1 MADVRNF
8 KPRLSSSRLFSKGSK
23 DLDSGVVDDSVFN
36 RMTSSFE
43 EKKFLTDEVQFE
55 YSAPL
60 IYQLDL
66 LKEDID
72 DIHSHLSES
81 KFTSKVQK
89 FPVVDVTEEFFVS
102 GLTQLKGNT
111 RIDGFTDIRGAFKVN
126 GTEISDLKKSL
137 DYARA
142 LEATG
147 VTSTEFDYLDGVT
160 SNIQTQ
166 INNAGGSSFTA
177 AGISG
182 SFTSLSAS
190 IATDINNAGGSV
202 DFEKVDSTLAPDGD
216 DTRDLGFGNRQW
228 RNLYLDGTANI
239 DSLSADSF
247 AKPPAPVVTT
257 AATLKSSI
265 VNVTLLHTLVL
276 NSSNALS
283 ITGLIP
289 AHSGQELTIMNIG
302 SGAVTITRTSNLAVR
317 TIYHRKGASLTINQ
331 HEAYKFVCNPNQVW
345 YQIS

>member
-23 DLDSGVVDDSVFN
+23 DLDSGVVDDAVFN

-81 KFTSKVQK
+81 KYTSKVQK

-111 RIDGFTDIRGAFKVN
+111 RIDGHTDIRGAFKIN
-126 GTEISDLKKSL
+126 GTEVSDLKKSL

-166 INNAGGSSFTA
+166 IDNAGGSSFTA

-190 IATDINNAGGSV
+190 IATDINNAGGG
-202 DFEKVDSTLAPDGD
+202 TI
-216 DTRDLGFGNRQW
+216 DT
-228 RNLYLDGTANI
+228 
-239 DSLSADSF
+239 
-247 AKPPAPVVTT
+247 
-257 AATLKSSI
+257 TLKNGSTNA
-265 VNVTLLHTLVL
+265 VQNNAVFDGLALKL
-276 NSSNALS
+276 NLS
-283 ITGLIP
+283 GGVMTGLIKP
-289 AHSGQELTIMNIG
+289 IVTAVTEAPKNNRLDASKTNVFEFAAGKAITIDAIIPVFTGQEITIMNIG
-302 SGAVTITRTSNLAVR
+302 TGAVTLTGTNSAKARS
-317 TIYHRKGASLTINQ
+317 IYHAKGSNYTINQ
-331 HEAYKFVCNPNQVW
+331 HQAYKLVCNQNGVW
-345 YQIS
+345 YVIS

>member
-8 KPRLSSSRLFSKGSK
+8 KPRLSSSRLFSKGTK
-23 DLDSGVVDDSVFN
+23 DLDSGVVDDKVFN
-36 RMTSSFE
+36 KMTASFE
-43 EKKFLTDEVQFE
+43 SKNFLTDNVQFE

-81 KFTSKVQK
+81 KFTNKKQK
-89 FPVVDVTEEFFVS
+89 FPVVDVTDEFYVTGTTS
-102 GLTQLKGNT
+102 LEGNT
-111 RIDGFTDIRGAFKVN
+111 TISGFTDIRGDFKVN
-126 GTEISDLKKSL
+126 GAAVSNLKPSL
-137 DYARA
+137 DFANNLRTKTLVSSSA
-142 LEATG
+142 
-147 VTSTEFDYLDGVT
+147 
-160 SNIQTQ
+160 Q
-166 INNAGGSSFTA
+166 ISSD
-177 AGISG
+177 ISG

-202 DFEKVDSTLAPDGD
+202 DFERVDSTLAPDGD
-216 DTRDLGFGNRQW
+216 DSRDLGFSNRQW

-247 AKPPAPVVTT
+247 AKPPAPVVLT
-257 AATLKSSI
+257 ATKLKSSL
-265 VNVTLLHTLVL
+265 VNVTGLHTLVL
-276 NSSNALS
+276 NSSTALS
-283 ITGLIP
+283 ITGLTP

-317 TIYHRKGASLTINQ
+317 TIYNAKGASLTINQ